1 MYIFIFILPVAIALF
16 AYQVIFIYAI
26 ILSNKESIM
35 QKFSTDKPN
44 SIQNENYFL
53 SQPHQPFFLAGI
65 VWAVVGML
73 VFMAGYKMFLKGDS
87 HTFLTPSAFHAYSL
101 IYIVFTHFFIG
112 FLYTTFS
119 RFCQSDPV
127 KKPYYLRT
135 FFLYQTASVMILV
148 GLFSSQTL
156 MLSGMLL
163 LLLGQVVF
171 LYMIQRIFASA
182 QAPLKD
188 DPFWILLSLYIGTAT
203 HAFFILA
210 TVFEWPYFALPFA
223 FNLYLVFMTFSVAQ
237 RMVPFFSHSSVSKH
251 PRFVLLVF
259 AGLLLKSLA
268 SIVGVPLLEAATSFL
283 LGIYILLEVMRW
295 KLSFSRSPNILKIL
309 HLALYWMPIALIIGA
324 LVQFGEY
331 FMEVSFLFVGTHLLA
346 LGFLTTI
353 IIGFGTRVTLGHS
366 GQPPHADRIT
376 LQIFYLTQIVVAA
389 RLLYS
394 LVYGFDLNATW
405 LFDLSLSLWLL
416 LFIFWGWKFAPV
428 LIYGNQESKA

>member
-1 MYIFIFILPVAIALF
+1 
-16 AYQVIFIYAI
+16 
-26 ILSNKESIM
+26 M
-35 QKFSTDKPN
+35 QKFSTDAPN
-44 SIQNENYFL
+44 SVPKENYFL

-65 VWAVVGML
+65 IWAVLLML
-73 VFMAGYKMFLKGDS
+73 VFMFSYKLLLKGES
-87 HTFLTPSAFHAYSL
+87 HTFLTPSDFHAYSL

-119 RFCQSDPV
+119 RFCQSEPV

-135 FFLYQTASVMILV
+135 FFLYQAATAMIVL
-148 GLFSSQTL
+148 GFFLSQTL
-156 MLSGMLL
+156 MLWGMGL
-163 LLLGQVVF
+163 LLLGQMVF
-171 LYMIQRIFASA
+171 LYMIQRIFTSA
-182 QAPLKD
+182 LAPIKD

-203 HAFFILA
+203 HTFFILA
-210 TVFEWPYFALPFA
+210 TLFGWQHLALPFA

-237 RMVPFFSHSSVSKH
+237 RMVPFFSHSSVPKH

-259 AGLLLKSLA
+259 VGLLLKSFA
-268 SIVGVPLLEAATSFL
+268 SIWGAPLFEAGISLL
-283 LGIYILLEVMRW
+283 LGVYIFFEVLRW
-295 KLSFSRSPNILKIL
+295 KLSFSQAPNILKIL
-309 HLALYWMPIALIIGA
+309 HLALYWMPIALIGGA

-331 FMEVSFLFVGTHLLA
+331 FMQVSFLFAGTHLLA

-366 GQPPHADRIT
+366 GQPPHADKIT
-376 LQIFYLTQIVVAA
+376 LQIFYLTQLVVAA

-394 LVYGFDLNATW
+394 LVYGFDLGASW

-428 LIYGNQESKA
+428 LIHGKPETKA

>member
-1 MYIFIFILPVAIALF
+1 
-16 AYQVIFIYAI
+16 
-26 ILSNKESIM
+26 M
-35 QKFSTDKPN
+35 QKYSADKPN
-44 SIQNENYFL
+44 HVQKENYFL

-73 VFMAGYKMFLKGDS
+73 VFMTSYKLLLKGES
-87 HTFLTPSAFHAYSL
+87 HTFLTPSDFHAYSL
-101 IYIVFTHFFIG
+101 VYIVFTHFFIG

-119 RFCQSDPV
+119 RFCQSEPV

-135 FFLYQTASVMILV
+135 FFLYQAGTAMVVL
-148 GLFSSQTL
+148 GLFLSQTL
-156 MLSGMLL
+156 MLWGMGL
-163 LLLGQVVF
+163 LLLGQLVF
-171 LYMIQRIFASA
+171 LYMIQRIFISA
-182 QAPLKD
+182 QAPIKD
-188 DPFWILLSLYIGTAT
+188 DPFWILLSLYVGTVA
-203 HAFFILA
+203 HALFILA
-210 TVFEWPYFALPFA
+210 TLFEWQHLALPFA
-223 FNLYLVFMTFSVAQ
+223 FNLYLVFLTFSVAQ

-259 AGLLLKSLA
+259 AGLLVKSLA
-268 SIVGVPLLEAATSFL
+268 SVLGAALFEASISLL
-283 LGIYILLEVMRW
+283 LGGYILLEVLRW

-309 HLALYWMPIALIIGA
+309 HLALYWMPIALVIGA

-331 FMEVSFLFVGTHLLA
+331 FMELSFLFVGTHLLA

-376 LQIFYLTQIVVAA
+376 LQIFYLTQLVVAA

-394 LVYGFDLNATW
+394 LVYGFDLGASW

-428 LIYGNQESKA
+428 LIYGKQEPKA